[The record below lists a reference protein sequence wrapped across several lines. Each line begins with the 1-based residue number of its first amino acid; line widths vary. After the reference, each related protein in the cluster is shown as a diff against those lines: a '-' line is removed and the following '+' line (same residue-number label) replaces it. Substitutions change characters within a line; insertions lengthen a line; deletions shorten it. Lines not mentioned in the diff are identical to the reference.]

1 MTKWQRGVGLTALIL
16 LLLTL
21 SIFLTIN
28 AVWLYRLDIHWL
40 KISQTVQMT
49 PQKIMHNYYQ
59 MLGYLELPWV
69 TDLKMSDFP
78 TSFTGMVHFHDV
90 KQLFLVN
97 NVVLLVSIYPAVWYF
112 RRLKRY
118 GERWRLI
125 RPMQVATVIPIVLAA
140 VMAVDFNDFFIDF
153 HKILFRNNDW
163 LFDPSLDPII
173 TALPDTFFLHCFVM
187 AFALFEAGLIWL
199 YWLGRQSFKHAG
211 E

>member
-1 MTKWQRGVGLTALIL
+1 
-16 LLLTL
+16 
-21 SIFLTIN
+21 
-28 AVWLYRLDIHWL
+28 
-40 KISQTVQMT
+40 
-49 PQKIMHNYYQ
+49 MHNYYQ
-59 MLGYLELPWV
+59 MLGYLELPWI
-69 TDLKMSDFP
+69 TDLNMSDFP

-97 NVVLLVSIYPAVWYF
+97 NVVLLVSIYPAGWYF

-125 RPMQVATVIPIVLAA
+125 RPMQVATVIPVVLAA

-163 LFDPSLDPII
+163 LFDPNLDPII
-173 TALPDTFFLHCFVM
+173 TALPDTFFLHCFIM